1 MSKPI
6 FAILRALIALVIGF
20 LLAFNPEEATKII
33 VILIGVLFLLI
44 GIVSVVYNVKAVR
57 SVSATGQA
65 ISTQYPLTS
74 VGCILFGL
82 VLALMPAAFIKVS
95 MFILGAF
102 LVLAGAFQI
111 VNFRL
116 CSKTVKTPMAF
127 YVISAIVMLAGIFI
141 FVNPI
146 ESAALP
152 VIVLGTS
159 FLVYGVME
167 AVLSIQ
173 GYMAVCRI
181 KKAEKAAAQAEE
193 AAAAADSETTTE
205 YITFDKENEAQQ

>member
-57 SVSATGQA
+57 SVSAAGQA

-116 CSKTVKTPMAF
+116 CSKTVKTPTAF
-127 YVISAIVMLAGIFI
+127 YVVSAIVMLAGIFI

-181 KKAEKAAAQAEE
+181 KKAEKAAAQSEE
-193 AAAAADSETTTE
+193 ATASAESETATE
-205 YITFDKENEAQQ
+205 YITFDKENETQQ

>member
-20 LLAFNPEEATKII
+20 LLAFNPEDATKII

-57 SVSATGQA
+57 SVSAAEQE

-127 YVISAIVMLAGIFI
+127 YVVSAIVMLAGIFI

-152 VIVLGTS
+152 VIVLGVS

-193 AAAAADSETTTE
+193 TAASAESETATE
-205 YITFDKENEAQQ
+205 YITFDKENETQQ